1 MSTSLDTI
9 KLWSETV
16 VRAEHW
22 NEDPKVLPIP
32 WRDVRLPDRLSIG
45 IVYDDGLVTPHPP
58 IQRGL
63 REVARALEEAGHEV
77 ITFKPY
83 DVMQAGEL
91 LKSLFL
97 AGEVCFPFFASFE
110 THAELISPS
119 LSLSQTAAPPS
130 ARTSP
135 PQANPGPKASY
146 TTNISPRPSPP
157 ATYGKCRLSATPTL
171 PPPTRRG
178 TR

>member
-119 LSLSQTAAPPS
+119 LSLRRRHRHPQEHRRLR
-130 ARTSP
+130 RTL
-135 PQANPGPKASY
+135 A
-146 TTNISPRPSPP
+146 PRP
-157 ATYGKCRLSATPTL
+157 RTL
-171 PPPTRRG
+171 PTSHLVPLRRRPMG
-178 TR
+178 SAG